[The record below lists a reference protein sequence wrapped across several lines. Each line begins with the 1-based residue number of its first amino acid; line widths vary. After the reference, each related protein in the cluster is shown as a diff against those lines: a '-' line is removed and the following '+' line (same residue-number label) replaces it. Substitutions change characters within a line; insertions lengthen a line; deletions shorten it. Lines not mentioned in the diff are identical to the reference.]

1 MNTADIRAMVEREF
15 DELVAVRR
23 DLHMHP
29 ELSGQEVR
37 TSKAVCAYLDKI
49 GVEYIPEVAG
59 QHGIIAYIGKKD
71 AKYGVALRADM
82 DALPVLECTG
92 LSYASVNKGVMHACG
107 HDIHTTTLLG
117 VAKVLKSMESELKGA
132 VKLFFQPAEEAI
144 GGAKNMVE
152 FDGLDKPK
160 ITRVIGMHVDPT
172 VPTGCIHLS
181 KGRMNASTTEM
192 TITINGVA
200 CHGAHPDQGIDS
212 IVVAA
217 HVVLALQAISSRFTS
232 PTTPVI
238 VTIGTING
246 GTKENVCAGQVV
258 LRGTIRALDFETRD
272 YVKSRVKTIAE
283 TTAAAFGATA
293 EVQLNDG
300 YPPLVNDEATALA
313 IADECE
319 KAFGHGSVV
328 FMEEPSLGAD
338 DFAYF
343 SSKVPGVYY
352 NLGTYTEGQVLPQ
365 ALHNE
370 HFTPDEECIK
380 YGVLLNVLGTLR
392 FLDEDEPKA

>member
-1 MNTADIRAMVEREF
+1 MNNAEIRAMIENAF

-29 ELSGQEVR
+29 ELSGKEVR
-37 TSKAVCAYLDKI
+37 TSDAVCAYLDKI
-49 GVEYIPEVAG
+49 GVEYVREVGG
-59 QHGIIAYIGKKD
+59 QHGVIARIGKKD

-82 DALPVLECTG
+82 DALPVTECTG
-92 LSYASVNKGVMHACG
+92 LSYSSQNVGVMHACG

-132 VKLFFQPAEEAI
+132 VKLFFQPSEETI
-144 GGAKNMVE
+144 GGAKNMIA
-152 FDGLDKPK
+152 FDGLDSPK

-172 VPTGCIHLS
+172 VPTGSIHLS

-192 TITINGVA
+192 VITVNGIG

-212 IVVAA
+212 IVVAS
-217 HVVLALQAISSRFTS
+217 HIVLALQTISSRFAS

-246 GTKENVCAGQVV
+246 GTKENVVAGQVV

-272 YVKSRVKTIAE
+272 FVKKHVKAIAE
-283 TTAAAFGATA
+283 GTAAAYGATA
-293 EVQLNDG
+293 EVTLNDG

-313 IADECE
+313 IADIANAEL
-319 KAFGHGSVV
+319 GSGSVV
-328 FMEEPSLGAD
+328 FMEEASLGAD

-343 SSKVPGVYY
+343 SSAVPGVYY
-352 NLGTYTEGQVLPQ
+352 NLGTYKEGQQLPQ

-370 HFTPDEECIK
+370 HFAPDEECIK
-380 YGVLLNVLGTLR
+380 YGVLLNVLGALR